1 MVTDSIYD
9 TELGHQARIR
19 RNDPREGQKMV
30 KIAMI
35 IYRLVH
41 YYRDIVMNSKYAPSD
56 PFWVYS
62 ELFCRKMIRVI
73 KQLISFLIC
82 LSSMLQ
88 TVTQRNGILF

>member
-30 KIAMI
+30 KIVMV

-41 YYRDIVMNSKYAPSD
+41 FYRDMNCHELKIS
-56 PFWVYS
+56 S
-62 ELFCRKMIRVI
+62 E
-73 KQLISFLIC
+73 
-82 LSSMLQ
+82 
-88 TVTQRNGILF
+88 